1 MRKLFVLLCISFT
14 FVAACSGNAS
24 PLAHSLY
31 YLSGRDAS
39 AQVWRMDPDGVI
51 TTQITH
57 EENGVQVFSVSPADG
72 SLAVVTNNQLFLAD
86 PNGADRRLIADASAV
101 DENIEEYYFRATISD
116 PVFSPDGATLA
127 YGFDGI
133 HLYDVASGEDRHVL
147 TNLGNLLGEIFVFAK
162 EDYAPGPWSPD
173 GSRLLITMGYVE
185 GSTLAVIDPD
195 AEQPFTR
202 LRSDGPVCC
211 NFSWSAD
218 SRSVMVA
225 NPYYT
230 GDLPGLWRYDAETGA
245 QVALVPGIA
254 ADGSMNYV
262 GWPFQG
268 LDGTLFYFFVNLD
281 HFSPD
286 TGIPLT
292 LVRSAA
298 DGSGRTQLHA
308 DSFYIHEAL
317 WAADG
322 SLALLVEPSEAG
334 SRLLLAPTN
343 GGALQVLLVGEG
355 IRNLAWGP

>member
-1 MRKLFVLLCISFT
+1 MRKPFVLLCIT
-14 FVAACSGNAS
+14 FAFLAACSGSAS

-31 YLSGRDAS
+31 FLSGRDAG
-39 AQVWRMDPDGVI
+39 AQVWRLDADGV
-51 TTQITH
+51 TATQITH
-57 EENGVQVFSVSPADG
+57 EESGVQDFSVSPADG
-72 SLAVVTNNQLFLAD
+72 LLAIVTNNQLFLAD
-86 PNGADRRLIADASAV
+86 PNGADRRLIADAGAV

-116 PVFSPDGATLA
+116 PVFSPNGATLA

-133 HLYDVASGEDRHVL
+133 HLYEVASGEDRHVL
-147 TNLGNLLGEIFVFAK
+147 TNLGNLLGETFVFAK
-162 EDYAPGPWSPD
+162 EVYAPGPWSPD
-173 GSRLLITMGYVE
+173 GSRLLIIMGYFE
-185 GSTLAVIDPD
+185 GSTLAVMDLD

-218 SRSVMVA
+218 SLSVLVA
-225 NPYYT
+225 NPHYT
-230 GDLPGLWRYDAETGA
+230 GDPPGLWRYDAETGA
-245 QVALVPGIA
+245 QEALVPGIA

-268 LDGTLFYFFVNLD
+268 LHGTLFYFFVNLD

-308 DSFYIHEAL
+308 DSFSIHEVL

-322 SLALLVEPSEAG
+322 SLALVVGPSEAG
-334 SRLLLAPTN
+334 SRLLLAPTD
-343 GGALQVLLVGEG
+343 GGAVQVLLRGEN
-355 IRNLAWGP
+355 IRKLAWGP